1 MIPKHLRSKTGVNKL
16 LIKILKF
23 ETMLILNKLVKL
35 EKNYK
40 SVFKISQLYVLC
52 CKIALAASIDGD
64 FDNFHT
70 IKMTYRKL
78 PVIPHPLLLY
88 IGTSSHSPS
97 FVCCNFH
104 TIKMT
109 YRKLP
114 VIPHPLLLY
123 IGSHELYEK
132 DSSISKLTV
141 TMPQG
146 PLL

>member
-1 MIPKHLRSKTGVNKL
+1 M
-16 LIKILKF
+16 LKF
-23 ETMLILNKLVKL
+23 ETMLVLNKLVKL

-88 IGTSSHSPS
+88 IG
-97 FVCCNFH
+97 
-104 TIKMT
+104 
-109 YRKLP
+109 
-114 VIPHPLLLY
+114 
-123 IGSHELYEK
+123 SHELYEK
-132 DSSISKLTV
+132 DSPISKLTV